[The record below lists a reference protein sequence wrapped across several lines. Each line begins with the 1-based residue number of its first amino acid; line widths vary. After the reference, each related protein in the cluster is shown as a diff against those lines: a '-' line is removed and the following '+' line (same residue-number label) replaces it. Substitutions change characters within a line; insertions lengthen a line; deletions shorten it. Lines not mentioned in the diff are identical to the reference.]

1 MGDTWYF
8 VSPPNPLSTRPLNPR
23 NFLLALIWVC
33 IYIHR
38 DNLVDILSHWAGQS
52 CTAGSR
58 IYVQEGIYAAF
69 LEGFTKV
76 AETLAQATGGPF
88 EEGVRHGPQVS
99 AVQYEV
105 RGSMTMGQSS
115 N

>member
-1 MGDTWYF
+1 
-8 VSPPNPLSTRPLNPR
+8 
-23 NFLLALIWVC
+23 
-33 IYIHR
+33 
-38 DNLVDILSHWAGQS
+38 VDILSHWAGQS